1 MGPNNQSLIERY
13 RDAFEHVF
21 GIRGKHSAYQER
33 VDEVKLV
40 NRTAAL
46 VWEHVFGIEAGSA
59 AEKTVPDLVFN
70 VSESLQSAFLR
81 GYLLGD
87 GTVSQRQIAW
97 TTTSRDLASGL
108 QYLLSARGVVASLSV
123 TGSSRIPDGTIED
136 REVRTTSDRHTVT
149 VGAKSDLQALSDVW
163 RDHENADALHDYLDS
178 DRTNPDNRS
187 YGEVS
192 DDLLALPVRSVDE
205 VEPSSEYVYDFSVE
219 DDENFVAGTG
229 GIACHNTDADVDGA
243 HIRTLLLTFFYR
255 HMRPLIEHGHVYAT
269 KPPLYRIRHR
279 GETHDAMT
287 DEERDRIIEEVCDG
301 NPSQV
306 QRFKG
311 LGEMNPEQL
320 WETTMNP
327 ENRYLKRVR
336 LEDAAEADRMFS
348 VLMGDAVEPRKRFIE
363 DHADEADWVDI

>member
-1 MGPNNQSLIERY
+1 M
-13 RDAFEHVF
+13 
-21 GIRGKHSAYQER
+21 
-33 VDEVKLV
+33 
-40 NRTAAL
+40 
-46 VWEHVFGIEAGSA
+46 FGIEAESA
-59 AEKTVPDLVFN
+59 ADKTVPDLVFN

-149 VGAKSDLQALSDVW
+149 VGAKSDLRVLSDVW
-163 RDHENADALHDYLDS
+163 RDHENADALRDYLDS
-178 DRTNPDNRS
+178 DWTNSDNRS
-187 YGEVS
+187 YERIS
-192 DDLLALPVRSVDE
+192 DDLVALPVRSVEE
-205 VEPSSEYVYDFSVE
+205 VDPSGEYVYDFSVE
-219 DDENFVAGTG
+219 NDENFVAGMG
-229 GIACHNTDADVDGA
+229 GLCAHNTDADVDGA

-269 KPPLYRIRHR
+269 KPPLYRIRYR
-279 GETHDAMT
+279 GETYDAMT

-327 ENRYLKRVR
+327 ENRYLKRIR

-348 VLMGDAVEPRKRFIE
+348 ILMGDAVEPRKEFIE
-363 DHADEADWVDI
+363 NHADEADWVDI